1 MNSGLIIVPLF
12 GIKQRISFPTL
23 INPPFSSTKILNLTF
38 LKFKAIY
45 DFSNTVNMRVE
56 SFCGRHE
63 IEILQK
69 ILQRWRLD
77 LYCDYTPMGYYNLDL
92 VILNWF
98 YSRGKY

>member
-1 MNSGLIIVPLF
+1 
-12 GIKQRISFPTL
+12 
-23 INPPFSSTKILNLTF
+23 
-38 LKFKAIY
+38 
-45 DFSNTVNMRVE
+45 MRVE